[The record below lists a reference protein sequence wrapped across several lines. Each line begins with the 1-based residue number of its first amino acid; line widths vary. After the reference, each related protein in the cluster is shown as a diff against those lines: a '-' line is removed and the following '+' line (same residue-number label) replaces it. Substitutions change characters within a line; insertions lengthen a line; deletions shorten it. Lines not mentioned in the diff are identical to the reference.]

1 MQIGCLSSSSEL
13 YSKVLRVFATK
24 LIPFL
29 RSHYFGHLNPQTK
42 VIQGGYHAHKKA
54 VIIGFLARSKIYD
67 ESLFV
72 NFSRHLEYIIEN
84 AISKAS
90 IATVGSSHAASEQQA
105 LIEKAISEVVC
116 T

>member
-1 MQIGCLSSSSEL
+1 M
-13 YSKVLRVFATK
+13 LRVFATK

-29 RSHYFGHLNPQTK
+29 RSHYFGHLNPNTR

-67 ESLFV
+67 ESIFN
-72 NFSRHLEYIIEN
+72 NFTRHLELIVEN

-90 IATVGSSHAASEQQA
+90 LIGSSSHAD
-105 LIEKAISEVVC
+105 
-116 T
+116 